1 MRSRCPNYKI
11 SISPNN
17 FSSRILAYKHNENV
31 ANTALVR
38 LYSIFEAI
46 IIKYFFLLN
55 FIQSL
60 NLVLRNNFDLW
71 TVIVVAFAQMSSLF
85 IRYRTI
91 VSGQEKK
98 KTWCISPYILSFIGF
113 FEFWLQ
119 FSPLPFCDIA
129 PQYLFLWP
137 RSNRFG
143 CAPFRYF
150 ILFYFFF
157 DSRIIAGSSCMDGL
171 EIEKEQLC
179 AWHTAVTCAQ
189 WTHRGQAS
197 TAVLISYLWIFLY
210 HLMHAR

>member
-1 MRSRCPNYKI
+1 MNSNSSRVCTNVKLIYSLSNDSIRSRK
-11 SISPNN
+11 
-17 FSSRILAYKHNENV
+17 K
-31 ANTALVR
+31 
-38 LYSIFEAI
+38 
-46 IIKYFFLLN
+46 K
-55 FIQSL
+55 
-60 NLVLRNNFDLW
+60 NLVHIPIHIIVHRIFHRSFGFNFPP
-71 TVIVVAFAQMSSLF
+71 SS
-85 IRYRTI
+85 
-91 VSGQEKK
+91 S
-98 KTWCISPYILSFIGF
+98 
-113 FEFWLQ
+113 
-119 FSPLPFCDIA
+119 DIA

-197 TAVLISYLWIFLY
+197 TAVLISCLWIFLY
-210 HLMHAR
+210 HSMHAR